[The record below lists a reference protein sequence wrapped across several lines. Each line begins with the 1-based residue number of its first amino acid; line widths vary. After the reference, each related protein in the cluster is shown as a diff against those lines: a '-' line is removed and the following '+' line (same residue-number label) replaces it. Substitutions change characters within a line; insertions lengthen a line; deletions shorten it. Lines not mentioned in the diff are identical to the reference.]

1 MGATSIW
8 YVSDTDFPVNGTPQ
22 DKLRYAA
29 KYATESSAARLWQTC
44 DISIS
49 DRFAEL
55 SGRADATVEALDA
68 DGRQAM
74 ISCGASLEFL
84 KLALRCHGCLGR
96 VELYPDLDRPWLA
109 ARIHFGYSGGGD
121 SQDKQ
126 LFESMMSPAMDSQVS
141 RASAVPDAM
150 LGVLGRAATG
160 ERAWLEFAR
169 SESSQRRLL
178 DLACARQLLHV
189 EETRDQNDTYM
200 HSTGGGPRS
209 RDWINPL
216 SPRRFF
222 RWGRP
227 LLAVRVSARTTTGN
241 DHGGKSGP
249 AEPIGTCSVLKTKT
263 DDRRGWLGAGQTMAR
278 LVLQARTL
286 GLACSCWTDV
296 LQRPELRREFRTT
309 IGHKGFAQAILCFW
323 ATPLAVLAQPNADVS
338 VIAMSRPPGTR

>member
-8 YVSDTDFPVNGTPQ
+8 NVSDTDFPGNGTPQ

-29 KYATESSAARLWQTC
+29 RYATSAARLWQTC
-44 DISIS
+44 DISVS

-55 SGRADATVEALDA
+55 SGRADATLEALDP

-74 ISCGASLEFL
+74 ISCGASLEYL
-84 KLALRCHGCLGR
+84 KLALRYHGCLGR
-96 VELYPDLDRPWLA
+96 VDLFPDLDRPWLA
-109 ARIHFGYSGGGD
+109 ARIHFGYSGGSD

-126 LFESMMSPAMDSQVS
+126 LFASMMSPAMDSKVS
-141 RASAVPDAM
+141 QASAVPDAM
-150 LGVLGRAATG
+150 LEVLGRAATR

-178 DLACARQLLHV
+178 DLASARQLLHV
-189 EETRDQNDTYM
+189 EEVRDQTDTFM
-200 HSTGGGPRS
+200 RSTGGEPRS

-227 LLAVRVSARTTTGN
+227 LLAVRVSARSATST
-241 DHGGKSGP
+241 DPGGKSGP

-278 LVLQARTL
+278 LVLQARSL

-296 LQRPELRREFRTT
+296 LQKPELRREFRTT

-323 ATPLAVLAQPNADVS
+323 ATPLAVFAQPNADMS
-338 VIAMSRPPGTR
+338 VMATSKPLGTR